1 MNASSNSP
9 QPLLRSRRER
19 GVVLVVSLLML
30 LVLTLIGLAATRS
43 TTIDQRLTAAH
54 RDNAVA
60 MQAAEA
66 ALRDGESL
74 LNGAGLPDFS
84 LNTAGAYTE
93 STMGNW
99 QDINWDDPGA
109 TTAYEG
115 GLQGGAANAPSVTP
129 RYFIVLTN
137 HPLPVP
143 GSSLSADAAEVQKT
157 IYYVYARSVGL
168 RSGIKLSDPSA
179 VVLKS
184 IYAR

>member
-1 MNASSNSP
+1 MNASPMPVST
-9 QPLLRSRRER
+9 LLHRRRER

-66 ALRDGESL
+66 ALRNGESL

-84 LNTAGAYTE
+84 LNTNGAYTLD
-93 STMGNW
+93 TMGDWHN
-99 QDINWDDPGA
+99 INWDDPTA
-109 TTAYEG
+109 TIAYQG

-129 RYFIVLTN
+129 RYFIVLT
-137 HPLPVP
+137 PYFLPTP
-143 GSSLSADAAEVQKT
+143 GSSLSADVAETSKT
-157 IYYVYARSVGL
+157 IYYVYARAVGL
-168 RSGIKLSDPSA
+168 RTGINLSDSSA

>member
-1 MNASSNSP
+1 MNMPSILMHP
-9 QPLLRSRRER
+9 VMRRRER
-19 GVVLVVSLLML
+19 GVVLVISLLML

-84 LNTAGAYTE
+84 LNTNGAYTE

-99 QDINWDDPGA
+99 QDIDWDDPNA

-115 GLQGGAANAPSVTP
+115 GLQGGSANAPSVTP

-143 GSSLSADAAEVQKT
+143 GSNLSSDSPEVQKT

-168 RSGIKLSDPSA
+168 RGGINLSDPSA